1 MADFV
6 AKAGCNRRM
15 SFGHSV
21 RPTGF
26 DPPTLTREAP
36 QILSDCS
43 KNKLVL
49 GAPWATKPKPTKPQD
64 ALQMRKPHLDL
75 LALTSRRLESLGASE
90 RPGDV
95 PGVLMYVARDLAR
108 WFFWTALRFKRTCVA
123 VELAR
128 TIQKCLPPC
137 TVPLVPS
144 RFPAGAVVDVAG
156 RIISKV
162 AAREG
167 TVISLRLVEH
177 GDMWCDALRLDQPV
191 QHRSSPVSGI
201 PGKPLRLETKALL
214 CSFDHCPRR
223 SDLGLAN
230 SHPSGSLRAFA
241 GTLQEIRQMV

>member
-1 MADFV
+1 MGHEAEADQASGCASNAQTASRSSCADV
-6 AKAGCNRRM
+6 ATSRIPRCQRTTGRRPGRAHVCCAGILRDG
-15 SFGHSV
+15 SFGQHC
-21 RPTGF
+21 G
-26 DPPTLTREAP
+26 
-36 QILSDCS
+36 LSGHAS
-43 KNKLVL
+43 
-49 GAPWATKPKPTKPQD
+49 QSS
-64 ALQMRKPHLDL
+64 L
-75 LALTSRRLESLGASE
+75 LARYKS
-90 RPGDV
+90 V
-95 PGVLMYVARDLAR
+95 
-108 WFFWTALRFKRTCVA
+108 
-123 VELAR
+123 
-128 TIQKCLPPC
+128 LPPC

-201 PGKPLRLETKALL
+201 PGKPLRLDTKALL

-230 SHPSGSLRAFA
+230 SHPSGSPRALRAHFRKS
-241 GTLQEIRQMV
+241 GRWSSELMSLRRFSK